1 MYKKEGVALTTP
13 SLHPLLQ
20 DNANTIL
27 IASVAIT
34 ISEQNIIKKSWCQV
48 NDTAAVLISIG
59 QKNQSNDFFAARKL
73 VI

>member
-34 ISEQNIIKKSWCQV
+34 ISEQNIIKKS
-48 NDTAAVLISIG
+48 
-59 QKNQSNDFFAARKL
+59 
-73 VI
+73 